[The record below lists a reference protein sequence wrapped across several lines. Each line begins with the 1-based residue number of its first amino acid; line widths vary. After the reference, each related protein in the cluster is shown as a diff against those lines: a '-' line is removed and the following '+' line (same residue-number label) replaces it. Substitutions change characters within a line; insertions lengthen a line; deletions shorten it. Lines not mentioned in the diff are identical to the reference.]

1 MFLGVLGRLNVK
13 FEKVNKCR
21 KDKMKNM
28 HRGSEKEWK
37 SGLAAGQSKGAAPL
51 LPPSLQQAHPPPCGL
66 RISALQVQP

>member
-1 MFLGVLGRLNVK
+1 MK

-21 KDKMKNM
+21 KDKMKNT

-37 SGLAAGQSKGAAPL
+37 CKEALAAGQSKGAAPL
-51 LPPSLQQAHPPPCGL
+51 LPPSLQRAHLPPCGL